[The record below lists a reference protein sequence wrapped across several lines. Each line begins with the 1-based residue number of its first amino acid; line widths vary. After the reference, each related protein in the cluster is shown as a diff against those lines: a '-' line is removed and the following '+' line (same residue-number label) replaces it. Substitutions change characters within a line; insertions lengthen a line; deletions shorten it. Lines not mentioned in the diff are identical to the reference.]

1 MEVSAAQV
9 LQAGAALLAYAAL
22 CWYYLVRPRGG
33 ALPQRG
39 AVLVGYASQGGE
51 AERIARWQAG
61 ILASQGPVA
70 VQPLN
75 QIDDRRLQGASLA
88 LFVVSTYG
96 EGEPPDNALRFA
108 RRWTRGANGRDLSHL
123 HFAVLALGDS
133 NYRHFC
139 GFGLALERGLR
150 EHGGRAM
157 FDAVM
162 VDRLQDTQLA
172 AWRQQLLACGVG
184 EGAVAPVP
192 APPAGGAWDGRLVER
207 RVLNAGSPGAPVF
220 HLRLACPASG
230 PVDWQAGDIAV
241 LSIPDP
247 VGRGAVVTREYSIA
261 SLPGD
266 GTLDLVV
273 RQVRK
278 DDGALGI
285 GSGWLT
291 AGLALGQA
299 VTVNVRGNPAFHAP
313 PAERPMILI
322 GNGSGIAGLRA
333 HLRHRECL
341 GARRNWLVFGE
352 RTRRHDRLFDAE
364 LGAWRDGGHLER
376 LDRVFSRDG
385 GAQRYVQ
392 DLLRDRLEPL
402 RAWLD
407 AGAAIYVCGSARGMA
422 PAIHRLLLD
431 LLGEAGLE
439 ALTLE
444 GRYRRD
450 VY

>member
-1 MEVSAAQV
+1 MVSSVHV
-9 LQAGAALLAYAAL
+9 LQACAALLAYTAL
-22 CWYYLVRPRGG
+22 CWYCLLRPRGG
-33 ALPQRG
+33 AVPERG

-51 AERIARWQAG
+51 AERIARRQAA
-61 ILASQGPVA
+61 ILAGQGPVA

-75 QIDDRRLQGASLA
+75 QIDDQRLRESSLA

-108 RRWTRGANGRDLSHL
+108 RRWTRGANGCDLSHL

-157 FDAVM
+157 FDAVT
-162 VDRLQDTQLA
+162 VDRLQAAQLA
-172 AWRQQLLACGVG
+172 AWQRQLVACGVG
-184 EGAVAPVP
+184 EDGAAPVVAPPDEGVLQ
-192 APPAGGAWDGRLVER
+192 RHLVER
-207 RVLNAGSPGAPVF
+207 WLLNAGSPGAPAYL
-220 HLRLACPASG
+220 LRFDCVAERST
-230 PVDWQAGDIAV
+230 DWQAGDIAE
-241 LSIPDP
+241 LSIPGSAGP
-247 VGRGAVVTREYSIA
+247 GGGVIREYSIA

-278 DDGALGI
+278 NDGTLGI

-291 AGLALGQA
+291 ATLAQGQA
-299 VTVNVRGNPAFHAP
+299 VAMSVRSNPAFHAP
-313 PAERPMILI
+313 PPERPMILV
-322 GNGSGIAGLRA
+322 GNGTGIAGLRA
-333 HLRHRECL
+333 HLRQREYL

-352 RTRRHDRLFDAE
+352 RTRRHDGLFDAE
-364 LGAWRDGGHLER
+364 LGAWRDCGHLER

-385 GAQRYVQ
+385 GGPRYVQ
-392 DLLRDRLEPL
+392 DLLREQQGSL

-407 AGAAIYVCGSARGMA
+407 AGAAVYVCGSAQGMA

-431 LLGEAGLE
+431 VLGEEGLE